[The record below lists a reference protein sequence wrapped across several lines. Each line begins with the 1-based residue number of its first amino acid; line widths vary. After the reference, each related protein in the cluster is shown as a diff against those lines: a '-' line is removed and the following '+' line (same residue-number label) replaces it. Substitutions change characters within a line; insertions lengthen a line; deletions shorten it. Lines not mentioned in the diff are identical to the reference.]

1 MNVKKN
7 QSQSRIVCNIETDLL
22 RQLERR
28 GIIEE
33 VVFPED
39 KRVDEN
45 ERTGQK
51 MVVSFGLVVLGCY
64 DSKTASW

>member
-22 RQLERR
+22 RQLEKRE
-28 GIIEE
+28 IIEE